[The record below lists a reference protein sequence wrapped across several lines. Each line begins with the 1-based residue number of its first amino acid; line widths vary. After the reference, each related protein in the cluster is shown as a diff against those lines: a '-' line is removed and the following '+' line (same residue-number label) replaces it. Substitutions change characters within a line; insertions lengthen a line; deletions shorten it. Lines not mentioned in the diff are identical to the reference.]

1 MKNVLEKTGHK
12 KPYYDG
18 RRLAKFS
25 AAAFALLLIAAIPVG
40 ISYRISLMNNQDN
53 VSEKQGV
60 NQFGDEE
67 EDIEIEEYSE
77 EE

>member
-12 KPYYDG
+12 KPYYTG

-53 VSEKQGV
+53 VSAKQGV
-60 NQFGDEE
+60 NQFEDD
-67 EDIEIEEYSE
+67 EDIEIEEYE